1 MFYAVHYFMGLTE
14 SFVHGSR
21 ESFPAT
27 SELETWVGD
36 LECDPALNC
45 AALTSTQVQHI
56 QTMGVKSH
64 LLWCSPGTA
73 LPPNIKG
80 KCWST
85 FVEPSCRMWSV
96 VQHGWP
102 WQWHSCWANTQ
113 QKRAA
118 PIFLLLREKSQ
129 GVFPSQQPSNS
140 KDAVWLKVQPKDF
153 TPNLYS
159 ENIWKK
165 SPSVSVK
172 LRKYSFHKLLVFS
185 QFYSKSRY

>member
-45 AALTSTQVQHI
+45 AALTITQVQHI
-56 QTMGVKSH
+56 QTTGVKSH

-85 FVEPSCRMWSV
+85 FAQPSCHMWSV
-96 VQHGWP
+96 VQHSWP
-102 WQWHSCWANTQ
+102 WQRHSCWANTQ
-113 QKRAA
+113 HKRAA
-118 PIFLLLREKSQ
+118 PISLFFREKSHGQ
-129 GVFPSQQPSNS
+129 FFLRSSHWIQKTLCYLRCRFYTESVFWKQLEKVS
-140 KDAVWLKVQPKDF
+140 KCF
-153 TPNLYS
+153 C
-159 ENIWKK
+159 
-165 SPSVSVK
+165 
-172 LRKYSFHKLLVFS
+172 
-185 QFYSKSRY
+185 